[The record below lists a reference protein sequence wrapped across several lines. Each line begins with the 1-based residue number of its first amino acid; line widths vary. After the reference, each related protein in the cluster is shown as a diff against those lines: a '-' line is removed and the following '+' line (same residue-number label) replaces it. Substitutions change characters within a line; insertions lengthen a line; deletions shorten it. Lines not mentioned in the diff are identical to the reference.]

1 MRKTMNKNKII
12 KICNTVAFIFA
23 LSFLLQLVRDWNVY
37 NTTLNS
43 APFRLWVLTDA
54 VLYLMPAVFAFLIG
68 RIVKQL
74 QKKKEN

>member
-1 MRKTMNKNKII
+1 MKSKTKLI

-23 LSFLLQLVRDWNVY
+23 LSFLLQLVRDWSVY

-54 VLYLMPAVFAFLIG
+54 VLYLMPAAFAFLIG
-68 RIVKQL
+68 RIVKL
-74 QKKKEN
+74 QKDKEET

>member
-1 MRKTMNKNKII
+1 MKKNKVI

-23 LSFLLQLVRDWNVY
+23 LSFLLQLVRDWILY
-37 NTTLNS
+37 NSTLNS

-54 VLYLMPAVFAFLIG
+54 VLYLMPASFAFLIG
-68 RIVKQL
+68 RFVKLQ